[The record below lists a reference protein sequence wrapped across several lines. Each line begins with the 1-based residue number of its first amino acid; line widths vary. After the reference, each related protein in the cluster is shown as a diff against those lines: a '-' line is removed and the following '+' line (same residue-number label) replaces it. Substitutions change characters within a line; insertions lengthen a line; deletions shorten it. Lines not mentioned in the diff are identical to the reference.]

1 MNVPVSESEFLKNVL
16 CLKDEQLLNEALPLC
31 KILNVKKGQRLISPG
46 EQQVNI
52 HLLVDGIFRGYFWDA
67 DGKDI
72 TDCLVVNPGISLM
85 PSSDLEEISPCTI
98 EAMTDSS
105 VFRIAI
111 SDFYVLAHRYPAV
124 SNLYDKLVLASVNYH
139 RQLKIMMY
147 QYSAV
152 QRYHWFLEHYPNV
165 IDRISHKYI
174 ASFLNMTPVTLSRL
188 INGHIP
194 EAQNENLVDLFD
206 FQTIC
211 IPQSRIESK

>member
-1 MNVPVSESEFLKNVL
+1 MSEIKFLKNTL
-16 CLKDEQLLNEALPLC
+16 GLKDEQLLTDAIPLC
-31 KILNVKKGQRLISPG
+31 KILNIKKGQKLIIPG

-52 HLLVDGIFRGYFWDA
+52 HLLVNGIFRGYFWDI

-72 TDCLVVNPGISLM
+72 TDCLVLTPGTPLM

-98 EAMTDSS
+98 EALTDSS

-111 SDFYVLAHRYPAV
+111 SDFYALANRYPLV
-124 SNLYDKLVLASVNYH
+124 KDLYDKLVLASVSYH

-147 QYSAV
+147 QYSAI
-152 QRYHWFLEHYPNV
+152 QRYHWFLEHYP
-165 IDRISHKYI
+165 DATGKISHKYI

-194 EAQNENLVDLFD
+194 EAETDNLVNLFD
-206 FQTIC
+206 FQTLS
-211 IPQSRIESK
+211 IPENKTESK

>member
-1 MNVPVSESEFLKNVL
+1 MNVPVSEIEFLKNIL
-16 CLKDEQLLNEALPLC
+16 GMKDEQLINEALPLC

-46 EQQVNI
+46 EQQANI
-52 HLLVDGIFRGYFWDA
+52 HLLVDGIFRSYFLDY

-72 TDCLVVNPGISLM
+72 TDCLVVKPGISLM
-85 PSSDLEEISPCTI
+85 PSSDLEESSPCTI
-98 EAMTDSS
+98 EALTDSS

-111 SDFYVLAHRYPAV
+111 SDFFALANRYPPVNDLYTKLILGSV
-124 SNLYDKLVLASVNYH
+124 SYH

-152 QRYHWFLEHYPNV
+152 QRYHWFLKYYPNT

-194 EAQNENLVDLFD
+194 EAENENLVDLFD
-206 FQTIC
+206 F
-211 IPQSRIESK
+211 